1 LLHLKNR
8 SWILIVA
15 IALFSLVASC
25 ARRPVEETASVSP
38 LESPLQP
45 ASSIPTPPA
54 ATSAPTE
61 LVATVDVS
69 APESG
74 KGTAVGTIYDESR
87 GEPYSGQFIY
97 LAKVI
102 ELGSQDGDEPPV
114 LFAELDVRSDPFDQT
129 DEQGR
134 FVIENVEPGLYA
146 LAVRLP
152 DLRETL
158 LYDAETEVN
167 LSVEIEP
174 DEISDIGT
182 VRIMGPR

>member
-1 LLHLKNR
+1 
-8 SWILIVA
+8 
-15 IALFSLVASC
+15 
-25 ARRPVEETASVSP
+25 
-38 LESPLQP
+38 
-45 ASSIPTPPA
+45 
-54 ATSAPTE
+54 
-61 LVATVDVS
+61 
-69 APESG
+69 
-74 KGTAVGTIYDESR
+74 VGAIYDESR

-97 LAKVI
+97 LAKVL
-102 ELGSQDGDEPPV
+102 ELGNQDGEGPPV

-152 DLRETL
+152 SLRETL

-174 DEISDIGT
+174 DAISDIGT
-182 VRIMGPR
+182 VRIVGPR

>member
-1 LLHLKNR
+1 MLRLKTR
-8 SWILIVA
+8 SWILVVA
-15 IALFSLVASC
+15 IALLPLFAAC
-25 ARRPVEETASVSP
+25 AKRPVEETPSVSP

-54 ATSAPTE
+54 ATSPATE
-61 LVATVDVS
+61 LVAAVDVPT
-69 APESG
+69 PESG

-87 GEPYSGQFIY
+87 GEPYAGQFIY

-102 ELGSQDGDEPPV
+102 ELGSQEGDDPPV

-134 FVIENVEPGLYA
+134 FVVENVEPGLYA

-152 DLRETL
+152 NLRETL
-158 LYDAETEVN
+158 LYDAETEAN
-167 LSVEIEP
+167 LSVEIVP

-182 VRIMGPR
+182 VRVMGPR